1 MGIIRKGILGP
12 MVNKT
17 GAVIGRMHR
26 GQNVL
31 VQLYKERSA
40 DKPSTEGQV
49 AAQDRLGKLSSFLS
63 NIRNMVDIGFK
74 KMVKHNSPVNAALSY
89 NSSHAFIQVGEE
101 QELNYAQLVYSIGD
115 DEGPE
120 SPLLE
125 YEDGV
130 LNISWYDMEQ
140 SRYCQ
145 YSDLATI
152 LIYEPIIGDNT
163 SFNDICPRS
172 DLNVLLDI
180 SSFIGKEVHCYICFS
195 SADGKYQ
202 GTNVYLGF
210 IKVDGTEQDIGS
222 TGVLES

>member
-1 MGIIRKGILGP
+1 MGIIRQGILGP

-31 VQLYKERSA
+31 VKLYKEKSA
-40 DKPSTEGQV
+40 DKPSTEGQL

-74 KMVKHNSPVNAALSY
+74 KKVKHNSPANAALSY
-89 NSSHAFIQVGEE
+89 NSGHAFIQVGEE
-101 QELNYAQLVYSIGD
+101 QELNYAKLIYSIGD
-115 DEGPE
+115 VEGPE
-120 SPLLE
+120 SPFLE
-125 YEDGV
+125 YEDGM

-152 LIYEPIIGDNT
+152 LIYEPIVGDNT
-163 SFNDICPRS
+163 SFDNICPRS

-195 SADGKYQ
+195 SADGKDQ
-202 GTNVYLGF
+202 GTNFYLGL
-210 IKVDGTEQDIGS
+210 VDVDDVNQEPLT
-222 TGVLES
+222 